1 VSQTFEETNARYFF
15 LCSIKFSREREKAL
29 SFCVKMSSVPVPF
42 LVSLNNNNNN
52 NNNNRDS
59 LILHLRGGVG
69 TGRRCGDALSSSSF
83 VSSRATT
90 CVVRG
95 LSKSGQRRRKLE
107 TRSATRNG
115 AKKKKERTDER
126 EEKDDDSFFVKPAK
140 PESFATRK
148 SRFEAYLSLGGE
160 ETTTT
165 KKKKKKKKRR
175 CEVCKGKAKVAC
187 EGCNGY
193 GWLNEAER
201 IKKSKRGDL
210 KSWHPS
216 WCGHCRGSGA
226 MGCARCFG
234 SGEFRQQIGF
244 RLFGDDEDDEEEE
257 EVDDSF
263 DEDE

>member
-1 VSQTFEETNARYFF
+1 
-15 LCSIKFSREREKAL
+15 
-29 SFCVKMSSVPVPF
+29 MSHVVSVPSF
-42 LVSLNNNNNN
+42 LVSLNN
-52 NNNNRDS
+52 DS
-59 LILHLRGGVG
+59 LILRLRGVG
-69 TGRRCGDALSSSSF
+69 ITGRRYRDALSSYSF
-83 VSSRATT
+83 SSSRATT
-90 CVVRG
+90 TFVVGRG
-95 LSKSGQRRRKLE
+95 LSAGGRRRNHALE
-107 TRSATRNG
+107 RKTRNG
-115 AKKKKERTDER
+115 AKGKEKRERTD
-126 EEKDDDSFFVKPAK
+126 DDDDDVVVKPAK

-148 SRFEAYLSLGGE
+148 SRFEAYLSSSGGE

-165 KKKKKKKKRR
+165 KKKKRR

-193 GWLNEAER
+193 GWLNESER

-244 RLFGDDEDDEEEE
+244 RLFGDEDEDDEEE

>member
-1 VSQTFEETNARYFF
+1 MFVLVCASDFEETRKRYFF
-15 LCSIKFSREREKAL
+15 PARKKRKSER
-29 SFCVKMSSVPVPF
+29 KMSHVVSVPSF
-42 LVSLNNNNNN
+42 LVSLNNNND
-52 NNNNRDS
+52 DS
-59 LILHLRGGVG
+59 LILRLRGVG
-69 TGRRCGDALSSSSF
+69 TGRRYRDALSSSSSF
-83 VSSRATT
+83 TSSRATT
-90 CVVRG
+90 TTFVVVRG
-95 LSKSGQRRRKLE
+95 LSAGGRRRNHHALE
-107 TRSATRNG
+107 RKTRNG
-115 AKKKKERTDER
+115 AKRKEKRERTDDN
-126 EEKDDDSFFVKPAK
+126 DDDDAVVKPAK

-148 SRFEAYLSLGGE
+148 SRFEAYLSSEGE

-165 KKKKKKKKRR
+165 KKKKRR

-193 GWLNEAER
+193 GWLNESER
-201 IKKSKRGDL
+201 IEKGKRGDL

-244 RLFGDDEDDEEEE
+244 RLFGDEDDDDEEE

>member
-1 VSQTFEETNARYFF
+1 
-15 LCSIKFSREREKAL
+15 
-29 SFCVKMSSVPVPF
+29 MSHVSVPSF
-42 LVSLNNNNNN
+42 LVSLNNNNKN
-52 NNNNRDS
+52 DS
-59 LILHLRGGVG
+59 LILRLRGVVG
-69 TGRRCGDALSSSSF
+69 TGRRCYRDALSSSF
-83 VSSRATT
+83 TSSRATT
-90 CVVRG
+90 TFVVVRG
-95 LSKSGQRRRKLE
+95 LSAGGRRRNHHALE
-107 TRSATRNG
+107 RKTRNG
-115 AKKKKERTDER
+115 AKRKEKNDER
-126 EEKDDDSFFVKPAK
+126 EKDREENVFVMVKPAK

-148 SRFEAYLSLGGE
+148 SRFEAYLSSSGGE
-160 ETTTT
+160 ETKTTT
-165 KKKKKKKKRR
+165 KEKKKRR

-193 GWLNEAER
+193 GWLNESER

-244 RLFGDDEDDEEEE
+244 RLFGDEDEDDEEE

>member
-1 VSQTFEETNARYFF
+1 
-15 LCSIKFSREREKAL
+15 
-29 SFCVKMSSVPVPF
+29 MSHVVSVPSF
-42 LVSLNNNNNN
+42 LVSLNN
-52 NNNNRDS
+52 DS
-59 LILHLRGGVG
+59 LILRLRGVG
-69 TGRRCGDALSSSSF
+69 ITGRRYRDALSSYSF
-83 VSSRATT
+83 SSSRATT
-90 CVVRG
+90 TFVVGRG
-95 LSKSGQRRRKLE
+95 LSAGGRRRNHALE
-107 TRSATRNG
+107 RKTRNPG
-115 AKKKKERTDER
+115 AKRKEKRERTD
-126 EEKDDDSFFVKPAK
+126 DDDDDDVVVKPAK

-148 SRFEAYLSLGGE
+148 SRFEAYLSSSGGE

-165 KKKKKKKKRR
+165 KKKKRR

-193 GWLNEAER
+193 GWLNESER

-244 RLFGDDEDDEEEE
+244 RLFGDEDEDDEEEE
-257 EVDDSF
+257 VEDSF

>member
-1 VSQTFEETNARYFF
+1 
-15 LCSIKFSREREKAL
+15 
-29 SFCVKMSSVPVPF
+29 MSHVVSVPSF
-42 LVSLNNNNNN
+42 LVSLNN
-52 NNNNRDS
+52 DS
-59 LILHLRGGVG
+59 LILRLRGVVG
-69 TGRRCGDALSSSSF
+69 TGRRRYRDALSSYSF
-83 VSSRATT
+83 SSSRATT
-90 CVVRG
+90 TFVVGRG
-95 LSKSGQRRRKLE
+95 LSAGGRRRNHALE
-107 TRSATRNG
+107 RKTRNG
-115 AKKKKERTDER
+115 AKGKEKRERTD
-126 EEKDDDSFFVKPAK
+126 DDDDDVVVKPAK

-148 SRFEAYLSLGGE
+148 SRFEAYLSSSGGE

-165 KKKKKKKKRR
+165 KKKKRR

-193 GWLNEAER
+193 GWLNESER

-244 RLFGDDEDDEEEE
+244 RLFGDEDEDDEEE

>member
-1 VSQTFEETNARYFF
+1 M
-15 LCSIKFSREREKAL
+15 ERK
-29 SFCVKMSSVPVPF
+29 
-42 LVSLNNNNNN
+42 
-52 NNNNRDS
+52 
-59 LILHLRGGVG
+59 
-69 TGRRCGDALSSSSF
+69 
-83 VSSRATT
+83 
-90 CVVRG
+90 
-95 LSKSGQRRRKLE
+95 

-115 AKKKKERTDER
+115 AKKKKEKTDER
-126 EEKDDDSFFVKPAK
+126 EKDDSFFVKPAK

-160 ETTTT
+160 ETTT
-165 KKKKKKKKRR
+165 KKKKR

-193 GWLNEAER
+193 GWLNESER
-201 IKKSKRGDL
+201 TKKSKGGDL

>member
-1 VSQTFEETNARYFF
+1 
-15 LCSIKFSREREKAL
+15 
-29 SFCVKMSSVPVPF
+29 MSSVSVPF

-52 NNNNRDS
+52 GDS

-69 TGRRCGDALSSSSF
+69 TGRRYGDALSSSSF
-83 VSSRATT
+83 VSSRGTT
-90 CVVRG
+90 FVFR
-95 LSKSGQRRRKLE
+95 LSKSGRRRKLE

-126 EEKDDDSFFVKPAK
+126 EEKDDDVFFVKPAK

-165 KKKKKKKKRR
+165 TKKKRR

-193 GWLNEAER
+193 GWLNESER
-201 IKKSKRGDL
+201 MKKSKRGDL

-244 RLFGDDEDDEEEE
+244 RLFGDEDEDDEEEE